1 MTFEERLKL
10 FCENLRLY
18 LKSVEWLR
26 RSLQRVGEIG
36 DLKTPT
42 EEELERIETLF
53 SRYAR
58 SMDILLNRVLR
69 SLDLLELEEPMRK
82 LDIVIRAEK
91 RGLVANY
98 ETLIELKDLRNELA
112 HEYIEEALL
121 NRLGEVREASE
132 KLLGITE
139 KLLSYIVSKKTKNL
153 KLCFY

>member
-36 DLKTPT
+36 DLKTLT
-42 EEELERIETLF
+42 EEELERIETLL

-58 SMDILLNRVLR
+58 SVDILLNKVLR

-91 RGLVANY
+91 RGLVDNY
-98 ETLIELKDLRNELA
+98 EILIELKDLRNELA

-132 KLLGITE
+132 KLLEVTE
-139 KLLSYIVSKKTKNL
+139 KLLSYIRKMGYRCPEVGG
-153 KLCFY
+153 

>member
-26 RSLQRVGEIG
+26 RSLQRVGKIG

-58 SMDILLNRVLR
+58 SVDILLNRVLR

-91 RGLVANY
+91 RGLVDNY
-98 ETLIELKDLRNELA
+98 EILIELKDLRNELA

-139 KLLSYIVSKKTKNL
+139 KLLSYIRKMGYRCPEVGG
-153 KLCFY
+153 